1 MALART
7 FMQTYKLRLR
17 RKRLLWRAFR
27 KRHELTRV
35 SQKTGSIKDN
45 DILLFATLRNEML
58 RLPFFLKHY
67 RRLGVAHF
75 LFVDNGSDDGSTDYL
90 ARQPDVSLWRS
101 DASYKASRFG
111 MDWLTALQWRYGS
124 GHWTVTVD
132 VDELLI
138 YPASE
143 THQLGALTRWLD
155 SQNIPAMGALMLD
168 LYPKG
173 SVTQHTYQ
181 AGQDPTKVAAWF
193 DAYGY
198 WGQRQEKMDNLW
210 LQGGPRARHFFA
222 QTPER
227 APTLNKIPLVRWRRS
242 YVFVNSTHNALPTHL
257 NRVYDEAG
265 SEKTTGVLL
274 HTKFLPDVAEKAR
287 TEKLRAEH
295 FADPAQYADY
305 YDALSSGPDFWS
317 EAAHRYESVQ
327 QIEDLR
333 LMFRGNWS
341 PH

>member
-35 SQKTGSIKDN
+35 SRKTGSIKDN

-90 ARQPDVSLWRS
+90 AGQPDVSLWRS

-181 AGQDPTKVAAWF
+181 GGSGSDRGRSVV
-193 DAYGY
+193 
-198 WGQRQEKMDNLW
+198 RRLW
-210 LQGGPRARHFFA
+210 LLGTASGENGQPVASGRPACEAFLCPDTRARTDA
-222 QTPER
+222 EQDT
-227 APTLNKIPLVRWRRS
+227 
-242 YVFVNSTHNALPTHL
+242 
-257 NRVYDEAG
+257 AG
-265 SEKTTGVLL
+265 SLAA
-274 HTKFLPDVAEKAR
+274 FLCLCQFNAQCAPD
-287 TEKLRAEH
+287 
-295 FADPAQYADY
+295 PSQ
-305 YDALSSGPDFWS
+305 
-317 EAAHRYESVQ
+317 
-327 QIEDLR
+327 
-333 LMFRGNWS
+333 
-341 PH
+341 